1 MALYKTVLVTGASAG
16 FGFAICE
23 KLASQGYKV
32 IATARRQDK
41 LDALANKYEGQIF
54 PLKLDVTD
62 TEAVDSILDKLPDEF
77 KNIDVLVN
85 NAGLALGQ
93 DKAFTCSLKDWHT
106 MVNTNIKGLLNIT
119 HKLLP
124 LMVKKNKGYIIN
136 LGSTAGAWPYTGGN
150 VYGGTKAFVE
160 QFSRNLRTDL
170 QGTAVKVTVI
180 KPGLCS
186 DTEFSNVRY
195 YGDDKK
201 AAAVYTGTEA
211 IKPEDIADVV
221 LYLLNLPRHVNINE
235 LEMMPVCQTYGGL
248 SVTRS
253 LDLNKKD

>member
-1 MALYKTVLVTGASAG
+1 M
-16 FGFAICE
+16 
-23 KLASQGYKV
+23 
-32 IATARRQDK
+32 
-41 LDALANKYEGQIF
+41 
-54 PLKLDVTD
+54 
-62 TEAVDSILDKLPDEF
+62 
-77 KNIDVLVN
+77 
-85 NAGLALGQ
+85 
-93 DKAFTCSLKDWHT
+93 
-106 MVNTNIKGLLNIT
+106 
-119 HKLLP
+119 
-124 LMVKKNKGYIIN
+124 
-136 LGSTAGAWPYTGGN
+136 
-150 VYGGTKAFVE
+150 
-160 QFSRNLRTDL
+160 
-170 QGTAVKVTVI
+170 KVTVI

>member
-1 MALYKTVLVTGASAG
+1 MSYYKTALVTGASAG
-16 FGFAICE
+16 FGLSIT
-23 KLASQGYKV
+23 KLLANNGFKV
-32 IATARRQDK
+32 IAAARRLDK
-41 LDALANKYEGQIF
+41 LEAIAKECKNVF
-54 PLKLDVTD
+54 PLQLDVTKESD
-62 TEAVDSILDKLPDEF
+62 IDSLFDKLPDDY
-77 KNIDVLVN
+77 KNIDVLIN
-85 NAGLALGQ
+85 NAGLALGTAKVQ
-93 DKAFTCSLKDWHT
+93 DSKLEDLNT
-106 MVNTNIKGLLNIT
+106 MIATNVTGLVAMT
-119 HKLLP
+119 QKLLP
-124 LMVKKNKGYIIN
+124 SFVKNNCGYVIN
-136 LGSTAGAWPYTGGN
+136 LGSTAGSWPYTGGN